1 MSFLTHYPGAIP
13 GKKRKL
19 SLTDEE
25 KQKKVKEYEKN
36 RPDRKFSTK
45 WQTDRPWLHYDGEKM
60 SCKTC
65 VEFFKNDKDCKNPFV
80 IGTTNFRTS
89 AVVDHERSNV
99 HTKSADVINA
109 RDQTPSETM
118 NSEAGKALKN

>member
-45 WQTDRPWLHYDGEKM
+45 CQTDRPWLHYDGEKM

-65 VEFFKNDKDCKNPFV
+65 VEFFKNDKDCKNPFLLV
-80 IGTTNFRTS
+80 QQTS
-89 AVVDHERSNV
+89 EL
-99 HTKSADVINA
+99 
-109 RDQTPSETM
+109 QLLLTM
-118 NSEAGKALKN
+118 NGLMYIPSLQM